1 MASNA
6 FSMVQSRVSGILD
19 VRGPALLQS
28 PVLGLYRSVVA
39 ESDNAFGAVATIGA
53 NGQRTVSKKALFQSS
68 LSDQAIASRL
78 GLE

>member
-1 MASNA
+1 MDDSLRTHPKRMSLLN
-6 FSMVQSRVSGILD
+6 
-19 VRGPALLQS
+19 VRRPTLLQS
-28 PVLGLYRSVVA
+28 RVLGLYRSVVA

>member
-1 MASNA
+1 MDDSLRTHPKRMSLLN
-6 FSMVQSRVSGILD
+6 
-19 VRGPALLQS
+19 VRRPTLLQS
-28 PVLGLYRSVVA
+28 RVLGLYRSVVA
-39 ESDNAFGAVATIGA
+39 ESENAFGAVATIGA

>member
-1 MASNA
+1 MSLLN
-6 FSMVQSRVSGILD
+6 
-19 VRGPALLQS
+19 VRRPTLLQS
-28 PVLGLYRSVVA
+28 RVLGLYRSVVA